1 MGRFHRETPA
11 ETENP
16 RFLTRSLGPQ
26 WLTPRKFAG
35 RAGVTDK
42 KRADENA
49 GPEKVFRR
57 GCLKGLS
64 YMLCDSVL
72 CKCEKEK

>member
-1 MGRFHRETPA
+1 MAPCLANR
-11 ETENP
+11 
-16 RFLTRSLGPQ
+16 
-26 WLTPRKFAG
+26 RKIWPNRAAG
-35 RAGVTDK
+35 DK

-49 GPEKVFRR
+49 GPKKVFRR

-64 YMLCDSVL
+64 YMLRSAIL